1 VNSSVSIIVD
11 ALIVLILFVGLAQ
24 FRNPKGARK
33 GNAMAAIAMMC
44 GILVVFFHD
53 GLAYPALVL
62 PLLIIGAVVG
72 WAVAAKVTMIHIPG
86 MVAFQNGAGGAA
98 ALLVSFI
105 ELWRGGG
112 GEGLMVISKVSGLLG
127 VIVGAGTFSG
137 SMVASAKL
145 MGMMNPKPSVL
156 KFHDSIMAFLTIA
169 IVILSFFVG
178 SSNPVAV
185 IAVPAALAVLGCA
198 LGIIFS
204 IRIGGADMPVLI
216 SFLNTTSGVAA
227 AFCGIIVSNRL
238 LISAGAI
245 VAASGSILT
254 YMMCKA
260 MNRSMLK
267 VFWGGSLSDGM
278 AAATEPVL
286 NEISGAASGDPL
298 ERAVEALGSAKSVVI
313 VPGYGMAIGQAQ
325 FRVNELAQLLE
336 KAGKEV
342 RFAIHPVAG
351 RMPGHMNVLLAEADV
366 PYDKLFEMD
375 AINPS
380 FPETDVAMVVGAC
393 DVVNPSAIDKP
404 GTPITGMPIL
414 KVYEAKSVIVCNLDE
429 KPGYSGVPN
438 SLYEQPHAIL
448 LFGNALETVGSIIDG
463 MSANPA

>member
-1 VNSSVSIIVD
+1 MNSAIPILID
-11 ALIVLILFVGLAQ
+11 AVIVLMLFVGLAQ
-24 FRNPKGARK
+24 FRAPRGARR
-33 GNAMAAIAMMC
+33 GNTMAAFAILC
-44 GILVVFFHD
+44 GVIVVFFRD
-53 GLAYPALVL
+53 GVGYAPIVGSVLAV
-62 PLLIIGAVVG
+62 GAVVG
-72 WAVAAKVTMIHIPG
+72 WLVAAKVTMIHIPG

-105 ELWRGGG
+105 ELWRGGAD
-112 GEGLMVISKVSGLLG
+112 GLTDIARIAGLLG
-127 VIVGAGTFSG
+127 IIIGAGTFSG
-137 SMVASAKL
+137 SMIASAKL
-145 MGMMNPKPSVL
+145 MGKMNSKPTILRLHGVFMAALVVL
-156 KFHDSIMAFLTIA
+156 IIA
-169 IVILSFFVG
+169 LSFFVG
-178 SSNPVAV
+178 SDDPVAAV
-185 IAVPAALAVLGCA
+185 AVPAALALVSAVLG
-198 LGIIFS
+198 IVFS

-267 VFWGGSLSDGM
+267 VFWGGSLSDGNVDLM
-278 AAATEPVL
+278 EATVL
-286 NEISGAASGDPL
+286 DVPRTPQGDPFL
-298 ERAVEALGSAKSVVI
+298 RAVDALKSAKSVVI

-325 FRVNELAQLLE
+325 FKVNELALALE
-336 KAGKEV
+336 KAGKSV

-366 PYDKLFEMD
+366 PYESLFEMD
-375 AINPS
+375 AINPE
-380 FPETDVAMVVGAC
+380 FPDTDVAMVVGAC
-393 DVVNPSAIDKP
+393 DVVNPAAIDKP

-414 KVYEAKSVIVCNLDE
+414 KVYEAKNVIVCNLDE

-438 SLYEQPHAIL
+438 SLYDQANAIL
-448 LFGNALETVGSIIDG
+448 LFGNALETVARIIDG
-463 MSANPA
+463 MSPDPA